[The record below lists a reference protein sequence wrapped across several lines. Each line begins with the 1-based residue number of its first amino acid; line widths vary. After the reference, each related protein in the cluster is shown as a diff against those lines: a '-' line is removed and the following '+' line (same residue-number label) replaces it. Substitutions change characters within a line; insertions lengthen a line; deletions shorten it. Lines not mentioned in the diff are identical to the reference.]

1 MQQKTEEYL
10 TSMGWSSERMVE
22 LPEEYSAYSISDN
35 AKSILRNIYGLTLI
49 SKTGQKRLLRLTSR
63 NFDCSKRDIQ
73 EMIEDYK
80 LPLDLYPIGSLSEL
94 GGYLYLDKNGDFY
107 YLEGQLIFL
116 GSNLDEF
123 IETMVFNE
131 RDMIGIDEPDPCYCF
146 NYPEGVESKLIP
158 SQRLTYYNSKTPAPW
173 LYDTELGLIPLKT
186 GFWQRLKSFLRM
198 TK

>member
-94 GGYLYLDKNGDFY
+94 GGYL
-107 YLEGQLIFL
+107 
-116 GSNLDEF
+116 
-123 IETMVFNE
+123 
-131 RDMIGIDEPDPCYCF
+131 
-146 NYPEGVESKLIP
+146 
-158 SQRLTYYNSKTPAPW
+158 
-173 LYDTELGLIPLKT
+173 
-186 GFWQRLKSFLRM
+186 
-198 TK
+198 